1 MIVTP
6 ATKQNTTLAT
16 ADPLLDLSG
25 LQVGFN
31 GPEGLVHVVRDVSF
45 SISPNE
51 VVGLVGESGSGK
63 SVTALSLLRL
73 IASPPGHITGGRI
86 MFEERDLLQLSEPE
100 MRRIRGNRI
109 SMIFQE
115 PMTSLNPLM
124 PIGTQ
129 ISEVFRLHQG
139 LSKANSKKRALD
151 MLEQVQI
158 PAAKQRMRDFPF
170 QMSGGMRQRV
180 MIAMALCCNPALLI
194 ADEPTTALDVTIQSQ
209 IMELIMELRAE
220 FGSAVLMIT
229 HDLGVIAETAQK
241 MVVMYAGQVVEAGK
255 VAEIF
260 AAPAHPYTRS
270 LMLSVPV
277 LGRRARF
284 GRQKLREIPG
294 TVPDPA
300 NLPAGCAFCNRC
312 DLVQEICHTVPPN
325 LANDTSGRTV
335 RCHFPLTGDVENTG
349 GMP

>member
-1 MIVTP
+1 MTSVL
-6 ATKQNTTLAT
+6 KENTA
-16 ADPLLDLSG
+16 AEQVKPLLDLSG

-31 GPEGLVHVVRDVSF
+31 GPDGHVSVVRDVSF
-45 SISPNE
+45 SINPGE

-63 SVTALSLLRL
+63 SVTALSILRL
-73 IASPPGHITGGRI
+73 IASPPGRITGGRV
-86 MFEERDLLQLSEPE
+86 MFEGQNLLQLPE
-100 MRRIRGNRI
+100 AKMRRIRGNRI

-124 PIGTQ
+124 PVGAQ

-139 LSKANSKKRALD
+139 LSKADAKKRAVD
-151 MLEQVQI
+151 MLDQVQI

-170 QMSGGMRQRV
+170 QLSGGMRQRV

-241 MVVMYAGQVVEAGK
+241 MVVMYAGQVVESGT
-255 VAEIF
+255 VSEIF
-260 AAPAHPYTRS
+260 AAPSHPYTKA

-277 LGRRARF
+277 LGRRARY

-300 NLPAGCAFCNRC
+300 QLPLGCAFCNRC
-312 DLVQEICHTVPPN
+312 DVVQDICQTQPPALTVQV
-325 LANDTSGRTV
+325 SGRAV
-335 RCHFPLTGDVENTG
+335 RCHFPLAGTMQNTG
-349 GMP
+349 GMA